1 MELANALLYSSILGE
16 TMELPMSGGDWEVK
30 LNELIAGSHR
40 EKKVVKVVVD
50 DFRQSF
56 RK

>member
-1 MELANALLYSSILGE
+1 
-16 TMELPMSGGDWEVK
+16 MSGGDWEVK